1 MSNWLKDRVESV
13 NIHQKLHSIAF
24 PATTVSNSEHKDRVR
39 SLTRDEALALVRF
52 VDRRTF
58 THNDIT
64 IGVRNVVECYAG
76 LSAPFSRIIRHF
88 DHAVSMGWKYAPDT
102 FMMILD
108 GLRDADISTTIEQ
121 ERALVLLEE
130 SRWSKKYAYRGGAR
144 EERFVYDSSFTELA
158 KARPSDIG
166 RIIPLA
172 QATTIHQR
180 NSKPQQTDP
189 MWTSTA
195 MFQS

>member
-24 PATTVSNSEHKDRVR
+24 PATTVSNSEHKDRIR

-64 IGVRNVVECYAG
+64 IGVRNVVECCAG

-88 DHAVSMGWKYAPDT
+88 DHAVSMGWKYAPDA

-172 QATTIHQR
+172 QATTIHRR